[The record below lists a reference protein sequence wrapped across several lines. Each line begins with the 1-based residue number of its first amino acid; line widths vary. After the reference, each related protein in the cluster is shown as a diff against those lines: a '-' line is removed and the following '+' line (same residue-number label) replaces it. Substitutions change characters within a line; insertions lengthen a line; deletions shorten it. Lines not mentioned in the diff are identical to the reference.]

1 MRKILLLGLILQA
14 LFSEEAA
21 QELLQCSAIFESKKA
36 ELKDDLRRLSEKEQS
51 LRILQTENAR
61 LLDEKTD
68 LLNQKEKEVEEK
80 LKNLAAKEEAFKTL
94 QTEEKKRLKNLIE
107 ENEGILREIK
117 QAKDSKIGETYS
129 KMKDSKSALILENL
143 PTQNALEI
151 LMALKPQELG
161 KILAKMDPKKAAALT
176 ELWQKPPKENKEIPK
191 TTAPTPPIAFG
202 TQFALSLI
210 PLGGYV
216 KLKGMDKEENGMNET
231 TDDSYAQKSPFQKLW
246 ILFGGAFFNFLFA
259 ILVYFFLALGGEK
272 VLLPVIGDL
281 DKNAL
286 EAGLLKGDK
295 ILSINHKK
303 IASFREI
310 RSVVARARGE
320 LVLEIERNHQVLE
333 KRLTPKI
340 VAVISD
346 SNDPNEMIRYKA
358 IGIKPDMQK
367 MGVVSYSLFQA
378 FEKALSRFKE
388 GVVLIVDSLRRLI
401 MGSSSVKELSGVVGI
416 VGALS
421 HANSLSMLLLFG
433 AFLSINLGILN
444 LLPIPALDGAQMLGV
459 VFKNIFHITLPTP
472 IQNALWLAGVGFL
485 VFIMFL
491 GLFND
496 LTRLL

>member
-1 MRKILLLGLILQA
+1 MMFIVAVLMLAFLI
-14 LFSEEAA
+14 F
-21 QELLQCSAIFESKKA
+21 
-36 ELKDDLRRLSEKEQS
+36 
-51 LRILQTENAR
+51 
-61 LLDEKTD
+61 
-68 LLNQKEKEVEEK
+68 VH
-80 LKNLAAKEEAFKTL
+80 
-94 QTEEKKRLKNLIE
+94 
-107 ENEGILREIK
+107 
-117 QAKDSKIGETYS
+117 
-129 KMKDSKSALILENL
+129 
-143 PTQNALEI
+143 
-151 LMALKPQELG
+151 ELG
-161 KILAKMDPKKAAALT
+161 HFTIARICGVKVEVFSIGFGKKLCFFK
-176 ELWQKPPKENKEIPK
+176 L
-191 TTAPTPPIAFG
+191 FG

-216 KLKGMDKEENGMNET
+216 KLKGMDKEENGANET
-231 TDDSYAQKSPFQKLW
+231 HQANDSYAQKSPFQKLW

-281 DKNAL
+281 EKNAL

-310 RSVVARARGE
+310 RSVVAHARGE
-320 LVLEIERNHQVLE
+320 LVLEIERNHQILE

-346 SNDPNEMIRYKA
+346 SNDPNEIIKYKV

-367 MGVVSYSLFQA
+367 TGVVSYSLFQA

-388 GVVLIVDSLRRLI
+388 GVVLIADSLRRLI
-401 MGSSSVKELSGVVGI
+401 TGSASVKELSGVVGI

-421 HANSLSMLLLFG
+421 HASSLSMLLLFG

-459 VFKNIFHITLPTP
+459 VFKNIFKITLPAF

-496 LTRLL
+496 ITRLL

>member
-1 MRKILLLGLILQA
+1 MFIVAVLMLAFLI
-14 LFSEEAA
+14 F
-21 QELLQCSAIFESKKA
+21 
-36 ELKDDLRRLSEKEQS
+36 
-51 LRILQTENAR
+51 
-61 LLDEKTD
+61 
-68 LLNQKEKEVEEK
+68 VH
-80 LKNLAAKEEAFKTL
+80 
-94 QTEEKKRLKNLIE
+94 
-107 ENEGILREIK
+107 
-117 QAKDSKIGETYS
+117 
-129 KMKDSKSALILENL
+129 
-143 PTQNALEI
+143 
-151 LMALKPQELG
+151 ELG
-161 KILAKMDPKKAAALT
+161 HFTIARICGVKVEVFSIGFGKKLCFFK
-176 ELWQKPPKENKEIPK
+176 L
-191 TTAPTPPIAFG
+191 FG

-216 KLKGMDKEENGMNET
+216 KLKGMDKEENETNEST
-231 TDDSYAQKSPFQKLW
+231 NDSYAQKSPFQKLW

-295 ILSINHKK
+295 ILSINHEK

-310 RSVVARARGE
+310 RSVVVHARGE
-320 LVLEIERNHQVLE
+320 LVLEIERNHQILE

-346 SNDPNEMIRYKA
+346 SNDPNEMIQYKA

-367 MGVVSYSLFQA
+367 TGVVSYSLFQA

-401 MGSSSVKELSGVVGI
+401 MGSASVKELSGVVGI

-421 HANSLSMLLLFG
+421 HASSLSMLLLFG

-459 VFKNIFHITLPTP
+459 VFKNIFKITLPAFV
-472 IQNALWLAGVGFL
+472 QNALWLAGVGFL

>member
-1 MRKILLLGLILQA
+1 MMFIVAVLMLAFLI
-14 LFSEEAA
+14 F
-21 QELLQCSAIFESKKA
+21 
-36 ELKDDLRRLSEKEQS
+36 
-51 LRILQTENAR
+51 
-61 LLDEKTD
+61 
-68 LLNQKEKEVEEK
+68 VH
-80 LKNLAAKEEAFKTL
+80 
-94 QTEEKKRLKNLIE
+94 
-107 ENEGILREIK
+107 
-117 QAKDSKIGETYS
+117 
-129 KMKDSKSALILENL
+129 
-143 PTQNALEI
+143 
-151 LMALKPQELG
+151 ELG
-161 KILAKMDPKKAAALT
+161 HFTIARICGVKVEVFSIGFGKKLCFFK
-176 ELWQKPPKENKEIPK
+176 L
-191 TTAPTPPIAFG
+191 FG

-216 KLKGMDKEENGMNET
+216 KLKGMDKEENETNEST
-231 TDDSYAQKSPFQKLW
+231 NDSYVQKSPFKKLW

-281 DKNAL
+281 EKNAL

-310 RSVVARARGE
+310 RSVVARSRGE
-320 LVLEIERNHQVLE
+320 LVLEIERNHQILE

-346 SNDPNEMIRYKA
+346 SNDPNKIIKYKV

-367 MGVVSYSLFQA
+367 IGVVSYSLFQA
-378 FEKALSRFKE
+378 FEQALSRFKE

-401 MGSSSVKELSGVVGI
+401 TGSASVKELSGVVGI

-421 HANSLSMLLLFG
+421 HADSLSMLLLFG

-459 VFKNIFHITLPTP
+459 VFKNIFKITLPVFV
-472 IQNALWLAGVGFL
+472 QNALWLAGVGFL

-496 LTRLL
+496 ITRLL

>member
-1 MRKILLLGLILQA
+1 MFIVAVLMLAFLI
-14 LFSEEAA
+14 F
-21 QELLQCSAIFESKKA
+21 
-36 ELKDDLRRLSEKEQS
+36 
-51 LRILQTENAR
+51 
-61 LLDEKTD
+61 
-68 LLNQKEKEVEEK
+68 VH
-80 LKNLAAKEEAFKTL
+80 
-94 QTEEKKRLKNLIE
+94 
-107 ENEGILREIK
+107 
-117 QAKDSKIGETYS
+117 
-129 KMKDSKSALILENL
+129 
-143 PTQNALEI
+143 
-151 LMALKPQELG
+151 ELG
-161 KILAKMDPKKAAALT
+161 HFTIARICGVKVEVFSIGFGKKLCFFK
-176 ELWQKPPKENKEIPK
+176 L
-191 TTAPTPPIAFG
+191 FG

-216 KLKGMDKEENGMNET
+216 KLKGMDKEENGTNET
-231 TDDSYAQKSPFQKLW
+231 ADDSYAQKSPFQKLW

-259 ILVYFFLALGGEK
+259 VLVYFFLALSGEK

-295 ILSINHKK
+295 ILSINHQK

-310 RSVVARARGE
+310 RSVVARVRSE
-320 LVLEIERNHQVLE
+320 LVLEIERNHQILE

-340 VAVISD
+340 VAIISD

-367 MGVVSYSLFQA
+367 TGVVSYSLIQA
-378 FEKALSRFKE
+378 FKQALSRFKE
-388 GVVLIVDSLRRLI
+388 GVVLIGDSLRRLI
-401 MGSSSVKELSGVVGI
+401 MGSASVKELSGVIGI

-421 HANSLSMLLLFG
+421 HANSVSMLLLFG

-459 VFKNIFHITLPTP
+459 VFKNIFHIALPTP
-472 IQNALWLAGVGFL
+472 IQNALWLAGVWFL

>member
-1 MRKILLLGLILQA
+1 MFIVAVLMLAFLI
-14 LFSEEAA
+14 F
-21 QELLQCSAIFESKKA
+21 
-36 ELKDDLRRLSEKEQS
+36 
-51 LRILQTENAR
+51 
-61 LLDEKTD
+61 
-68 LLNQKEKEVEEK
+68 VH
-80 LKNLAAKEEAFKTL
+80 
-94 QTEEKKRLKNLIE
+94 
-107 ENEGILREIK
+107 
-117 QAKDSKIGETYS
+117 
-129 KMKDSKSALILENL
+129 
-143 PTQNALEI
+143 
-151 LMALKPQELG
+151 ELG
-161 KILAKMDPKKAAALT
+161 HFTIARICGVKVEVFSIGFGKKLCFFK
-176 ELWQKPPKENKEIPK
+176 L
-191 TTAPTPPIAFG
+191 FG

-216 KLKGMDKEENGMNET
+216 KLKGMDKEENETNEST
-231 TDDSYAQKSPFQKLW
+231 NDSYAQKSPFQKLW

-259 ILVYFFLALGGEK
+259 ILVYFFLALSGEK

-281 DKNAL
+281 EKNAL

-310 RSVVARARGE
+310 RSVVAHARGE
-320 LVLEIERNHQVLE
+320 LVLEIERNHQILE

-346 SNDPNEMIRYKA
+346 SNDPNEIIKYKV

-367 MGVVSYSLFQA
+367 TGVISYSLFQA

-388 GVVLIVDSLRRLI
+388 GVVLIADSLRRLI
-401 MGSSSVKELSGVVGI
+401 MGSASVKELSGVVGI

-421 HANSLSMLLLFG
+421 HASSLSMLLLFG

-459 VFKNIFHITLPTP
+459 VFKNIFKITLPAFM
-472 IQNALWLAGVGFL
+472 QNALWLAGVGFL

-496 LTRLL
+496 ITRLL

>member
-1 MRKILLLGLILQA
+1 MFIVAVLMLAFLI
-14 LFSEEAA
+14 F
-21 QELLQCSAIFESKKA
+21 
-36 ELKDDLRRLSEKEQS
+36 
-51 LRILQTENAR
+51 
-61 LLDEKTD
+61 
-68 LLNQKEKEVEEK
+68 VH
-80 LKNLAAKEEAFKTL
+80 
-94 QTEEKKRLKNLIE
+94 
-107 ENEGILREIK
+107 
-117 QAKDSKIGETYS
+117 
-129 KMKDSKSALILENL
+129 
-143 PTQNALEI
+143 
-151 LMALKPQELG
+151 ELG
-161 KILAKMDPKKAAALT
+161 HFTIARICGVKVEVFSIGFGKKLCFFK
-176 ELWQKPPKENKEIPK
+176 L
-191 TTAPTPPIAFG
+191 FG

-216 KLKGMDKEENGMNET
+216 KLKGMDKEENGTNET
-231 TDDSYAQKSPFQKLW
+231 ANDSYAQKSPFQKLW

-259 ILVYFFLALGGEK
+259 ILVYFFLALSGEK

-281 DKNAL
+281 EKNAL

-310 RSVVARARGE
+310 RSIVARARGE

-340 VAVISD
+340 VAVISE

-367 MGVVSYSLFQA
+367 TGIVSYSLIQA
-378 FEKALSRFKE
+378 FKQALSRFKE
-388 GVVLIVDSLRRLI
+388 GVVLIVDSLRCLI
-401 MGSSSVKELSGVVGI
+401 MGSASVKELSGVVGI

-421 HANSLSMLLLFG
+421 HASSFSMLLLFG
-433 AFLSINLGILN
+433 AFLSINLGVLN

-485 VFIMFL
+485 VFIMLL

>member
-1 MRKILLLGLILQA
+1 MFIVAVLMLAFLI
-14 LFSEEAA
+14 F
-21 QELLQCSAIFESKKA
+21 
-36 ELKDDLRRLSEKEQS
+36 
-51 LRILQTENAR
+51 
-61 LLDEKTD
+61 
-68 LLNQKEKEVEEK
+68 VH
-80 LKNLAAKEEAFKTL
+80 
-94 QTEEKKRLKNLIE
+94 
-107 ENEGILREIK
+107 
-117 QAKDSKIGETYS
+117 
-129 KMKDSKSALILENL
+129 
-143 PTQNALEI
+143 
-151 LMALKPQELG
+151 ELG
-161 KILAKMDPKKAAALT
+161 HFVIARICGVKVEVFSIGFGKKLCFFK
-176 ELWQKPPKENKEIPK
+176 L
-191 TTAPTPPIAFG
+191 FG

-216 KLKGMDKEENGMNET
+216 KLKGMDKEENKTNET
-231 TDDSYAQKSPFQKLW
+231 ADDSYAQKSPFQKLW

-259 ILVYFFLALGGEK
+259 ILVYFFLALSGEK

-295 ILSINHKK
+295 ILSINHEK

-320 LVLEIERNHQVLE
+320 LVLEIERNNQILE

-367 MGVVSYSLFQA
+367 MGVVSYSVFQA

-421 HANSLSMLLLFG
+421 HASSVSMLLLFG

-459 VFKNIFHITLPTP
+459 VFKNIFKITLPAFM
-472 IQNALWLAGVGFL
+472 QNALWLAGVGFL
-485 VFIMFL
+485 VFVMFL

-496 LTRLL
+496 ITRLL

>member
-1 MRKILLLGLILQA
+1 MFIVAVLMLAFLI
-14 LFSEEAA
+14 F
-21 QELLQCSAIFESKKA
+21 
-36 ELKDDLRRLSEKEQS
+36 
-51 LRILQTENAR
+51 
-61 LLDEKTD
+61 
-68 LLNQKEKEVEEK
+68 VH
-80 LKNLAAKEEAFKTL
+80 
-94 QTEEKKRLKNLIE
+94 
-107 ENEGILREIK
+107 
-117 QAKDSKIGETYS
+117 
-129 KMKDSKSALILENL
+129 
-143 PTQNALEI
+143 
-151 LMALKPQELG
+151 ELG
-161 KILAKMDPKKAAALT
+161 HFTIARICGVKVEVFSIGFGKKLCFFK
-176 ELWQKPPKENKEIPK
+176 L
-191 TTAPTPPIAFG
+191 FG

-216 KLKGMDKEENGMNET
+216 KLKGMDKEEDGTNET
-231 TDDSYAQKSPFQKLW
+231 ANDSYTQKSPFQKLW

-259 ILVYFFLALGGEK
+259 ILVYFFLALSGEK
-272 VLLPVIGDL
+272 VLLPVIGGL
-281 DKNAL
+281 EKNAL

-295 ILSINHKK
+295 ILSINHEK
-303 IASFREI
+303 ITSFREI

-320 LVLEIERNHQVLE
+320 LVLEIERNHQILE

-346 SNDPNEMIRYKA
+346 SNDPNEIIQYKI

-367 MGVVSYSLFQA
+367 TGVISYSLFQA

-401 MGSSSVKELSGVVGI
+401 MGSASVKELSGVVGI

-421 HANSLSMLLLFG
+421 HASSLSMLLLFG

-459 VFKNIFHITLPTP
+459 VFKNIFKITLPAFM
-472 IQNALWLAGVGFL
+472 QNALWLAGVGFL

-496 LTRLL
+496 ITRLL

>member
-1 MRKILLLGLILQA
+1 MMFIVAVLMLAFLI
-14 LFSEEAA
+14 F
-21 QELLQCSAIFESKKA
+21 
-36 ELKDDLRRLSEKEQS
+36 
-51 LRILQTENAR
+51 
-61 LLDEKTD
+61 
-68 LLNQKEKEVEEK
+68 VH
-80 LKNLAAKEEAFKTL
+80 
-94 QTEEKKRLKNLIE
+94 
-107 ENEGILREIK
+107 
-117 QAKDSKIGETYS
+117 
-129 KMKDSKSALILENL
+129 
-143 PTQNALEI
+143 
-151 LMALKPQELG
+151 ELG
-161 KILAKMDPKKAAALT
+161 HFIIARICGVKVEVFSIGFGKK
-176 ELWQKPPKENKEIPK
+176 LWFFKL
-191 TTAPTPPIAFG
+191 FG

-216 KLKGMDKEENGMNET
+216 KLKGMDKEDGTNET
-231 TDDSYAQKSPFQKLW
+231 ANDSYVQKSPFQKLW

-259 ILVYFFLALGGEK
+259 ILVYFFLALSGEK
-272 VLLPVIGDL
+272 VLLPIIGDL
-281 DKNAL
+281 ESNAL

-295 ILSINHKK
+295 ILSINHQK
-303 IASFREI
+303 IASFGEI
-310 RSVVARARGE
+310 RSVVAHARGE
-320 LVLEIERNHQVLE
+320 LILEIERNNRILE

-340 VAVISD
+340 VAVISE
-346 SNDPNEMIRYKA
+346 SNDPNEIIKYKI

-367 MGVVSYSLFQA
+367 MGVVSYSVFQA

-401 MGSSSVKELSGVVGI
+401 MGSASVKELSGVVGI

-459 VFKNIFHITLPTP
+459 VFKNIFHIALPTP

-496 LTRLL
+496 ITRLL

>member
-1 MRKILLLGLILQA
+1 MFIVA
-14 LFSEEAA
+14 
-21 QELLQCSAIFESKKA
+21 
-36 ELKDDLRRLSEKEQS
+36 
-51 LRILQTENAR
+51 
-61 LLDEKTD
+61 
-68 LLNQKEKEVEEK
+68 
-80 LKNLAAKEEAFKTL
+80 
-94 QTEEKKRLKNLIE
+94 
-107 ENEGILREIK
+107 
-117 QAKDSKIGETYS
+117 
-129 KMKDSKSALILENL
+129 
-143 PTQNALEI
+143 I
-151 LMALKPQELG
+151 LMLAFLIFVHELG
-161 KILAKMDPKKAAALT
+161 HFTIARICGVKVEVFSIGFGKKLCFFK
-176 ELWQKPPKENKEIPK
+176 L
-191 TTAPTPPIAFG
+191 FG

-216 KLKGMDKEENGMNET
+216 KLKGMDKEENEENET
-231 TDDSYAQKSPFQKLW
+231 HQANDSYAQKSPFQKLW

-259 ILVYFFLALGGEK
+259 ILVYFFLALSGEK
-272 VLLPVIGDL
+272 VLLPIIGGL
-281 DKNAL
+281 ENNAL

-295 ILSINHKK
+295 ILSINHQK

-320 LVLEIERNHQVLE
+320 LVLEIERNNQILE

-340 VAVISD
+340 VAMISD

-367 MGVVSYSLFQA
+367 MGVVSYSVFQA
-378 FEKALSRFKE
+378 FEKALSRFEE

-401 MGSSSVKELSGVVGI
+401 MGSASVKELSGVIGI

-421 HANSLSMLLLFG
+421 HANSVSMLLLFG

-459 VFKNIFHITLPTP
+459 VFKNIFKITLPAFM
-472 IQNALWLAGVGFL
+472 QNALWLAGMGFL

>member
-1 MRKILLLGLILQA
+1 MFIVAVLMLAFLI
-14 LFSEEAA
+14 F
-21 QELLQCSAIFESKKA
+21 
-36 ELKDDLRRLSEKEQS
+36 
-51 LRILQTENAR
+51 
-61 LLDEKTD
+61 
-68 LLNQKEKEVEEK
+68 VH
-80 LKNLAAKEEAFKTL
+80 
-94 QTEEKKRLKNLIE
+94 
-107 ENEGILREIK
+107 
-117 QAKDSKIGETYS
+117 
-129 KMKDSKSALILENL
+129 
-143 PTQNALEI
+143 
-151 LMALKPQELG
+151 ELG
-161 KILAKMDPKKAAALT
+161 HFTIARICGVKVEVFSIGFGKKLCFFK
-176 ELWQKPPKENKEIPK
+176 L
-191 TTAPTPPIAFG
+191 FG

-216 KLKGMDKEENGMNET
+216 KLKGMDKEEDGTNET
-231 TDDSYAQKSPFQKLW
+231 ADDSYAQKSPFQKLW

-259 ILVYFFLALGGEK
+259 ILVYFFLALSGEK

-295 ILSINHKK
+295 ILSINHQK

-310 RSVVARARGE
+310 RSVVAHARGE

-346 SNDPNEMIRYKA
+346 SNDPNEMIRYKV

-367 MGVVSYSLFQA
+367 TGVISYSLFQA
-378 FEKALSRFKE
+378 FEQALSRFKE
-388 GVVLIVDSLRRLI
+388 GAVLIVDSLRRLI
-401 MGSSSVKELSGVVGI
+401 MGSASVKELSGVVGI

-459 VFKNIFHITLPTP
+459 VFKNIFKITLPAFV
-472 IQNALWLAGVGFL
+472 QNTLWLAGVGFL

-496 LTRLL
+496 ITRLL

>member
-1 MRKILLLGLILQA
+1 MFIVAVLMLAFLI
-14 LFSEEAA
+14 F
-21 QELLQCSAIFESKKA
+21 
-36 ELKDDLRRLSEKEQS
+36 
-51 LRILQTENAR
+51 
-61 LLDEKTD
+61 
-68 LLNQKEKEVEEK
+68 VH
-80 LKNLAAKEEAFKTL
+80 
-94 QTEEKKRLKNLIE
+94 
-107 ENEGILREIK
+107 
-117 QAKDSKIGETYS
+117 
-129 KMKDSKSALILENL
+129 
-143 PTQNALEI
+143 
-151 LMALKPQELG
+151 ELG
-161 KILAKMDPKKAAALT
+161 HFTIARICGVKVEVFSIGFGKKLCFFK
-176 ELWQKPPKENKEIPK
+176 L
-191 TTAPTPPIAFG
+191 FG

-216 KLKGMDKEENGMNET
+216 KLKGMDKEENGTNET
-231 TDDSYAQKSPFQKLW
+231 ADDSYAQKSPFQKLW

-259 ILVYFFLALGGEK
+259 ILVYFFLALSGEK

-295 ILSINHKK
+295 ILSINHEK

-310 RSVVARARGE
+310 RSVVARSQGE
-320 LVLEIERNHQVLE
+320 LVLEIERNHQILE

-401 MGSSSVKELSGVVGI
+401 IGSASVKELSGVVGI

-459 VFKNIFHITLPTP
+459 VFKNIFKITLPAFV
-472 IQNALWLAGVGFL
+472 QNALWLAGVGFL

>member
-1 MRKILLLGLILQA
+1 MFIAAVLMLAFLI
-14 LFSEEAA
+14 F
-21 QELLQCSAIFESKKA
+21 
-36 ELKDDLRRLSEKEQS
+36 
-51 LRILQTENAR
+51 
-61 LLDEKTD
+61 
-68 LLNQKEKEVEEK
+68 VH
-80 LKNLAAKEEAFKTL
+80 
-94 QTEEKKRLKNLIE
+94 
-107 ENEGILREIK
+107 
-117 QAKDSKIGETYS
+117 
-129 KMKDSKSALILENL
+129 
-143 PTQNALEI
+143 
-151 LMALKPQELG
+151 ELG
-161 KILAKMDPKKAAALT
+161 HFIIARICGVKVEVFSIGFGKKLCFFK
-176 ELWQKPPKENKEIPK
+176 L
-191 TTAPTPPIAFG
+191 FG

-216 KLKGMDKEENGMNET
+216 KLKGMDKEENEENET
-231 TDDSYAQKSPFQKLW
+231 HQANDSYAQKSPFQKLW

-281 DKNAL
+281 EKNAL

-310 RSVVARARGE
+310 RSVVAHARGE
-320 LVLEIERNHQVLE
+320 LVVEIERNHQILE

-340 VAVISD
+340 VAIISD
-346 SNDPNEMIRYKA
+346 SNDPNEIIKYKV

-367 MGVVSYSLFQA
+367 TGVISYSLFQA

-401 MGSSSVKELSGVVGI
+401 TGSASVKELSGVVGI

-421 HANSLSMLLLFG
+421 HASSVSMLLLFG

-459 VFKNIFHITLPTP
+459 VFKNIFHIALPTP

>member
-1 MRKILLLGLILQA
+1 MFIVAVLMLAFLI
-14 LFSEEAA
+14 F
-21 QELLQCSAIFESKKA
+21 
-36 ELKDDLRRLSEKEQS
+36 
-51 LRILQTENAR
+51 
-61 LLDEKTD
+61 
-68 LLNQKEKEVEEK
+68 VH
-80 LKNLAAKEEAFKTL
+80 
-94 QTEEKKRLKNLIE
+94 
-107 ENEGILREIK
+107 
-117 QAKDSKIGETYS
+117 
-129 KMKDSKSALILENL
+129 
-143 PTQNALEI
+143 
-151 LMALKPQELG
+151 ELG
-161 KILAKMDPKKAAALT
+161 HFTIARICGVKVEVFSIGFGKKLCFFK
-176 ELWQKPPKENKEIPK
+176 L
-191 TTAPTPPIAFG
+191 FG

-216 KLKGMDKEENGMNET
+216 KLKGMDKEENGTNET
-231 TDDSYAQKSPFQKLW
+231 ADDSYTQKSPFQKLW

-259 ILVYFFLALGGEK
+259 ILVYFFLALSGEK

-281 DKNAL
+281 EKNAL

-310 RSVVARARGE
+310 RSVVAHARGE
-320 LVLEIERNHQVLE
+320 LVLEIERNNQILE

-367 MGVVSYSLFQA
+367 TGVVSYSLFQA
-378 FEKALSRFKE
+378 FEQALSRFKE
-388 GVVLIVDSLRRLI
+388 GVILIVDSLRRLI

-421 HANSLSMLLLFG
+421 HANSVSMLLLFG

-459 VFKNIFHITLPTP
+459 VFKNIFKITLPVI

>member
-1 MRKILLLGLILQA
+1 MMFVVAVLMLAFLI
-14 LFSEEAA
+14 F
-21 QELLQCSAIFESKKA
+21 
-36 ELKDDLRRLSEKEQS
+36 
-51 LRILQTENAR
+51 
-61 LLDEKTD
+61 
-68 LLNQKEKEVEEK
+68 VH
-80 LKNLAAKEEAFKTL
+80 
-94 QTEEKKRLKNLIE
+94 
-107 ENEGILREIK
+107 
-117 QAKDSKIGETYS
+117 
-129 KMKDSKSALILENL
+129 
-143 PTQNALEI
+143 
-151 LMALKPQELG
+151 ELG
-161 KILAKMDPKKAAALT
+161 HFTIARICGVKVEVFSIGFGKKLCFFK
-176 ELWQKPPKENKEIPK
+176 L
-191 TTAPTPPIAFG
+191 FG

-216 KLKGMDKEENGMNET
+216 KLKGMDKEENETNESAN
-231 TDDSYAQKSPFQKLW
+231 DSYTQKSPFQKLW

-259 ILVYFFLALGGEK
+259 ILVYFFLALSGEK

-281 DKNAL
+281 EKNVL

-295 ILSINHKK
+295 ILSINHEK
-303 IASFREI
+303 IASFGEI

-320 LVLEIERNHQVLE
+320 LVLEIERNHQILE

-346 SNDPNEMIRYKA
+346 SNDPNEIIKYKV

-367 MGVVSYSLFQA
+367 TGVVSYSLFQA

-401 MGSSSVKELSGVVGI
+401 MGSASVKELSGVVGI

-421 HANSLSMLLLFG
+421 HASSLSMLLLFG

-459 VFKNIFHITLPTP
+459 VFKNIFKITLPAFM
-472 IQNALWLAGVGFL
+472 QNALWLAGVGFL

-496 LTRLL
+496 ITRLL

>member
-1 MRKILLLGLILQA
+1 MMFIVAVLMLAFLI
-14 LFSEEAA
+14 F
-21 QELLQCSAIFESKKA
+21 
-36 ELKDDLRRLSEKEQS
+36 
-51 LRILQTENAR
+51 
-61 LLDEKTD
+61 
-68 LLNQKEKEVEEK
+68 VH
-80 LKNLAAKEEAFKTL
+80 
-94 QTEEKKRLKNLIE
+94 
-107 ENEGILREIK
+107 
-117 QAKDSKIGETYS
+117 
-129 KMKDSKSALILENL
+129 
-143 PTQNALEI
+143 
-151 LMALKPQELG
+151 ELG
-161 KILAKMDPKKAAALT
+161 HFTIARICGVKVEVFSIGFGKKLCFFK
-176 ELWQKPPKENKEIPK
+176 L
-191 TTAPTPPIAFG
+191 FG

-216 KLKGMDKEENGMNET
+216 KLKGMDKEENGVNET
-231 TDDSYAQKSPFQKLW
+231 NQANDSYAQKSPFQKLW

-259 ILVYFFLALGGEK
+259 ILVYFFLALSGEK

-281 DKNAL
+281 ESNAL

-320 LVLEIERNHQVLE
+320 LVLEIERNHQILE

-340 VAVISD
+340 VAIISD
-346 SNDPNEMIRYKA
+346 SNDPNEIIKYKI

-367 MGVVSYSLFQA
+367 TGVVSYSLFQA
-378 FEKALSRFKE
+378 FEQALNRFKE

-401 MGSSSVKELSGVVGI
+401 MGSASVKELSGVVGI

-421 HANSLSMLLLFG
+421 HASSLSMLLLFG

-459 VFKNIFHITLPTP
+459 VFKNIFKITLPAFM
-472 IQNALWLAGVGFL
+472 QNALWLAGVGFL
-485 VFIMFL
+485 VFVMFL

-496 LTRLL
+496 ITRLL

>member
-1 MRKILLLGLILQA
+1 MFIVAVLMLAFLI
-14 LFSEEAA
+14 F
-21 QELLQCSAIFESKKA
+21 
-36 ELKDDLRRLSEKEQS
+36 
-51 LRILQTENAR
+51 
-61 LLDEKTD
+61 
-68 LLNQKEKEVEEK
+68 VH
-80 LKNLAAKEEAFKTL
+80 
-94 QTEEKKRLKNLIE
+94 
-107 ENEGILREIK
+107 
-117 QAKDSKIGETYS
+117 
-129 KMKDSKSALILENL
+129 
-143 PTQNALEI
+143 
-151 LMALKPQELG
+151 ELG
-161 KILAKMDPKKAAALT
+161 HFTIARICGVKVEVFSIGFGKKLCFFK
-176 ELWQKPPKENKEIPK
+176 L
-191 TTAPTPPIAFG
+191 FG

-216 KLKGMDKEENGMNET
+216 KLKGMDKEEKGANET
-231 TDDSYAQKSPFQKLW
+231 QADDSYVQKSPFQKLW

-259 ILVYFFLALGGEK
+259 VLVYFFLALSGEK
-272 VLLPVIGDL
+272 VLLPIIGGL
-281 DKNAL
+281 EKNVL

-310 RSVVARARGE
+310 RSVVAHARGE
-320 LVLEIERNHQVLE
+320 LVLEIERNHQILE

-346 SNDPNEMIRYKA
+346 SNDPNEMIQYKA
-358 IGIKPDMQK
+358 IGIKPDMQRT
-367 MGVVSYSLFQA
+367 GVVSYSLFQA

-401 MGSSSVKELSGVVGI
+401 TGSASVKELSGVVGI

-459 VFKNIFHITLPTP
+459 VFKNIFKITLPAFV
-472 IQNALWLAGVGFL
+472 QNALWLAGVGLL
-485 VFIMFL
+485 VFLMFL

>member
-1 MRKILLLGLILQA
+1 MMFIVAVLMLAFLI
-14 LFSEEAA
+14 F
-21 QELLQCSAIFESKKA
+21 
-36 ELKDDLRRLSEKEQS
+36 
-51 LRILQTENAR
+51 
-61 LLDEKTD
+61 
-68 LLNQKEKEVEEK
+68 VH
-80 LKNLAAKEEAFKTL
+80 
-94 QTEEKKRLKNLIE
+94 
-107 ENEGILREIK
+107 
-117 QAKDSKIGETYS
+117 
-129 KMKDSKSALILENL
+129 
-143 PTQNALEI
+143 
-151 LMALKPQELG
+151 ELG
-161 KILAKMDPKKAAALT
+161 HFTIARICGVKVEVFSIGFGKKLCFFK
-176 ELWQKPPKENKEIPK
+176 L
-191 TTAPTPPIAFG
+191 FG

-216 KLKGMDKEENGMNET
+216 KLKGMDKEENETNESNQVH
-231 TDDSYAQKSPFQKLW
+231 DSYAQKSPFQKLW

-281 DKNAL
+281 ESNAL

-310 RSVVARARGE
+310 RGVVAHARGE

-333 KRLTPKI
+333 KRLAPKI

-346 SNDPNEMIRYKA
+346 SNDPNEIIKYRV

-367 MGVVSYSLFQA
+367 TGVISYSLFQA

-401 MGSSSVKELSGVVGI
+401 TGSASVKELSGVVGI

-421 HANSLSMLLLFG
+421 HASSVSMLLLFG

-459 VFKNIFHITLPTP
+459 VFKNIFHIALPTP

-496 LTRLL
+496 ITRLL

>member
-1 MRKILLLGLILQA
+1 MMFIVAVLMLAFLI
-14 LFSEEAA
+14 F
-21 QELLQCSAIFESKKA
+21 
-36 ELKDDLRRLSEKEQS
+36 
-51 LRILQTENAR
+51 
-61 LLDEKTD
+61 
-68 LLNQKEKEVEEK
+68 VH
-80 LKNLAAKEEAFKTL
+80 
-94 QTEEKKRLKNLIE
+94 
-107 ENEGILREIK
+107 
-117 QAKDSKIGETYS
+117 
-129 KMKDSKSALILENL
+129 
-143 PTQNALEI
+143 
-151 LMALKPQELG
+151 ELG
-161 KILAKMDPKKAAALT
+161 HFTIARICGVKVEVFSIGFGKKLCFFK
-176 ELWQKPPKENKEIPK
+176 L
-191 TTAPTPPIAFG
+191 FG

-216 KLKGMDKEENGMNET
+216 KLKGMDKEEDGTNESAN
-231 TDDSYAQKSPFQKLW
+231 DSYVQKSPFQKLW

-259 ILVYFFLALGGEK
+259 ILVYFFLALSGEK
-272 VLLPVIGDL
+272 VLLPVIGNL
-281 DKNAL
+281 EKNAL

-295 ILSINHKK
+295 ILSINHEK

-310 RSVVARARGE
+310 RSVVARSQGE
-320 LVLEIERNHQVLE
+320 LVLEIERNHQILE

-340 VAVISD
+340 VAMISD

-367 MGVVSYSLFQA
+367 IGVVSYSLFQA
-378 FEKALSRFKE
+378 FEQALSRFKE

-433 AFLSINLGILN
+433 AFLSINLGVLN

-459 VFKNIFHITLPTP
+459 VFKNIFKITLPAFM
-472 IQNALWLAGVGFL
+472 QNALWLAGVGFL

-496 LTRLL
+496 ITRLL

>member
-1 MRKILLLGLILQA
+1 MMFIVAVLMLAFLI
-14 LFSEEAA
+14 F
-21 QELLQCSAIFESKKA
+21 
-36 ELKDDLRRLSEKEQS
+36 
-51 LRILQTENAR
+51 
-61 LLDEKTD
+61 
-68 LLNQKEKEVEEK
+68 VH
-80 LKNLAAKEEAFKTL
+80 
-94 QTEEKKRLKNLIE
+94 
-107 ENEGILREIK
+107 
-117 QAKDSKIGETYS
+117 
-129 KMKDSKSALILENL
+129 
-143 PTQNALEI
+143 
-151 LMALKPQELG
+151 ELG
-161 KILAKMDPKKAAALT
+161 HFTIARICGVKVEVFSIGFGKKLCFFK
-176 ELWQKPPKENKEIPK
+176 L
-191 TTAPTPPIAFG
+191 FG

-216 KLKGMDKEENGMNET
+216 KLKGMDKEEKGANET
-231 TDDSYAQKSPFQKLW
+231 QADDSYAQKSPFQKLW

-259 ILVYFFLALGGEK
+259 ILVYFFLALSGEK
-272 VLLPVIGDL
+272 VLLPVIGGL
-281 DKNAL
+281 EKNAL

-310 RSVVARARGE
+310 RSLVAHSRGE
-320 LVLEIERNHQVLE
+320 LVLEIERNHQILE

-340 VAVISD
+340 VAVISE
-346 SNDPNEMIRYKA
+346 SNDPNEMIRYKI

-367 MGVVSYSLFQA
+367 TGVISYSLFQA
-378 FEKALSRFKE
+378 FEQTLSRFKE

-401 MGSSSVKELSGVVGI
+401 TGSASVKELSGVVGI

-459 VFKNIFHITLPTP
+459 VFKNIFKITLPAFM
-472 IQNALWLAGVGFL
+472 QNALWLAGVGFL
-485 VFIMFL
+485 VFVMFL

>member
-1 MRKILLLGLILQA
+1 MLIIAVLMLA
-14 LFSEEAA
+14 FL
-21 QELLQCSAIFESKKA
+21 IF
-36 ELKDDLRRLSEKEQS
+36 
-51 LRILQTENAR
+51 
-61 LLDEKTD
+61 
-68 LLNQKEKEVEEK
+68 VH
-80 LKNLAAKEEAFKTL
+80 
-94 QTEEKKRLKNLIE
+94 
-107 ENEGILREIK
+107 
-117 QAKDSKIGETYS
+117 
-129 KMKDSKSALILENL
+129 
-143 PTQNALEI
+143 
-151 LMALKPQELG
+151 ELG
-161 KILAKMDPKKAAALT
+161 HFTIARICGVKVEVFSIGFGKKLCFFK
-176 ELWQKPPKENKEIPK
+176 L
-191 TTAPTPPIAFG
+191 FG

-216 KLKGMDKEENGMNET
+216 KLKGMDKEEDGTNESAN
-231 TDDSYAQKSPFQKLW
+231 DSYAQKSPFQKLW

-259 ILVYFFLALGGEK
+259 ILVYFFLALSGEK

-295 ILSINHKK
+295 ILSINHQK

-320 LVLEIERNHQVLE
+320 LVLEIERNNRILE

-340 VAVISD
+340 VAMISD

-367 MGVVSYSLFQA
+367 MGVVSYSLLQA
-378 FEKALSRFKE
+378 FEQALSRFKE

-401 MGSSSVKELSGVVGI
+401 MGSASVKELSGVVGI

-421 HANSLSMLLLFG
+421 HASSLSMLLLFG
-433 AFLSINLGILN
+433 AFLSINLGVLN

-459 VFKNIFHITLPTP
+459 VFKNIFKITLPAFM
-472 IQNALWLAGVGFL
+472 QNALWLAGVGFL

>member
-1 MRKILLLGLILQA
+1 MFVVAVLMLAFLI
-14 LFSEEAA
+14 F
-21 QELLQCSAIFESKKA
+21 
-36 ELKDDLRRLSEKEQS
+36 
-51 LRILQTENAR
+51 
-61 LLDEKTD
+61 
-68 LLNQKEKEVEEK
+68 VH
-80 LKNLAAKEEAFKTL
+80 
-94 QTEEKKRLKNLIE
+94 
-107 ENEGILREIK
+107 
-117 QAKDSKIGETYS
+117 
-129 KMKDSKSALILENL
+129 
-143 PTQNALEI
+143 
-151 LMALKPQELG
+151 ELG
-161 KILAKMDPKKAAALT
+161 HFTIARICGVKVEVFSIGFGKKLCFFK
-176 ELWQKPPKENKEIPK
+176 L
-191 TTAPTPPIAFG
+191 FG

-216 KLKGMDKEENGMNET
+216 KLKGMDKEGNET
-231 TDDSYAQKSPFQKLW
+231 NESANDSYAQKSPFKKLW

-281 DKNAL
+281 EKNAL

-310 RSVVARARGE
+310 RSVVARSRGE
-320 LVLEIERNHQVLE
+320 LVLEIERNHQILE

-340 VAVISD
+340 VAMISD

-367 MGVVSYSLFQA
+367 TGVVSYSLFQA
-378 FEKALSRFKE
+378 FEQALSRFKE

-401 MGSSSVKELSGVVGI
+401 MGSASVKELSGVVGI

-421 HANSLSMLLLFG
+421 HADSLSMLLLFG

-459 VFKNIFHITLPTP
+459 VFKNIFKITLPAFM
-472 IQNALWLAGVGFL
+472 QNALWLAGVGFL

-496 LTRLL
+496 ITRLL

>member
-1 MRKILLLGLILQA
+1 MMFIVAVLMLAFLI
-14 LFSEEAA
+14 F
-21 QELLQCSAIFESKKA
+21 
-36 ELKDDLRRLSEKEQS
+36 
-51 LRILQTENAR
+51 
-61 LLDEKTD
+61 
-68 LLNQKEKEVEEK
+68 VH
-80 LKNLAAKEEAFKTL
+80 
-94 QTEEKKRLKNLIE
+94 
-107 ENEGILREIK
+107 
-117 QAKDSKIGETYS
+117 
-129 KMKDSKSALILENL
+129 
-143 PTQNALEI
+143 
-151 LMALKPQELG
+151 ELG
-161 KILAKMDPKKAAALT
+161 HFTIARICGVKVEVFSIGFGKKLCFFK
-176 ELWQKPPKENKEIPK
+176 L
-191 TTAPTPPIAFG
+191 FG

-216 KLKGMDKEENGMNET
+216 KLKGMDEEENETNESAN
-231 TDDSYAQKSPFQKLW
+231 DSYAQKSPFQKLW

-281 DKNAL
+281 EKNAL

-295 ILSINHKK
+295 ILSINHEK

-310 RSVVARARGE
+310 RSVVVHARGE
-320 LVLEIERNHQVLE
+320 LVLEIERNHQILE

-346 SNDPNEMIRYKA
+346 SNDPNEIIKYKV

-367 MGVVSYSLFQA
+367 TGVVSYSLFQA

-401 MGSSSVKELSGVVGI
+401 MGSASVKELSGVVGI

-421 HANSLSMLLLFG
+421 HASSLSMLLLFG

-459 VFKNIFHITLPTP
+459 VFKNIFKITLPAFM
-472 IQNALWLAGVGFL
+472 QNALWLAGVGFL

-491 GLFND
+491 GFFND

>member
-1 MRKILLLGLILQA
+1 MMFIVAVLMLAFLI
-14 LFSEEAA
+14 F
-21 QELLQCSAIFESKKA
+21 
-36 ELKDDLRRLSEKEQS
+36 
-51 LRILQTENAR
+51 
-61 LLDEKTD
+61 
-68 LLNQKEKEVEEK
+68 VH
-80 LKNLAAKEEAFKTL
+80 
-94 QTEEKKRLKNLIE
+94 
-107 ENEGILREIK
+107 
-117 QAKDSKIGETYS
+117 
-129 KMKDSKSALILENL
+129 
-143 PTQNALEI
+143 
-151 LMALKPQELG
+151 ELG
-161 KILAKMDPKKAAALT
+161 HFTIARICGVKVEVFSIGFGKKLCFFK
-176 ELWQKPPKENKEIPK
+176 L
-191 TTAPTPPIAFG
+191 FG

-216 KLKGMDKEENGMNET
+216 KLKGMDKEENETNEST
-231 TDDSYAQKSPFQKLW
+231 NDSYAQKSPFQKLW

-281 DKNAL
+281 EKNAL

-295 ILSINHKK
+295 ILSINHEK

-310 RSVVARARGE
+310 RSVVTHARGE
-320 LVLEIERNHQVLE
+320 LVLEIERNHQILE

-346 SNDPNEMIRYKA
+346 SNDPNEIIKYKV

-367 MGVVSYSLFQA
+367 TGVISYSLFQA
-378 FEKALSRFKE
+378 FEQALSRFKE
-388 GVVLIVDSLRRLI
+388 GVVLIADSLRRLI
-401 MGSSSVKELSGVVGI
+401 MGSASVKELSGVVGI

-421 HANSLSMLLLFG
+421 HASSLSMLLLFG

-459 VFKNIFHITLPTP
+459 VFKNIFKITLPAFM
-472 IQNALWLAGVGFL
+472 QNALWLAGVGFL

-496 LTRLL
+496 ITRLL

>member
-1 MRKILLLGLILQA
+1 MFIVAVLMLAFLI
-14 LFSEEAA
+14 F
-21 QELLQCSAIFESKKA
+21 
-36 ELKDDLRRLSEKEQS
+36 
-51 LRILQTENAR
+51 
-61 LLDEKTD
+61 
-68 LLNQKEKEVEEK
+68 VH
-80 LKNLAAKEEAFKTL
+80 
-94 QTEEKKRLKNLIE
+94 
-107 ENEGILREIK
+107 
-117 QAKDSKIGETYS
+117 
-129 KMKDSKSALILENL
+129 
-143 PTQNALEI
+143 
-151 LMALKPQELG
+151 ELG
-161 KILAKMDPKKAAALT
+161 HFVIARICGVKVEVFSIGFGKKLCFFK
-176 ELWQKPPKENKEIPK
+176 L
-191 TTAPTPPIAFG
+191 FG

-216 KLKGMDKEENGMNET
+216 KLKGMDKEENGTNET
-231 TDDSYAQKSPFQKLW
+231 ADDSYAQKSPFQKLW

-281 DKNAL
+281 ESNAL

-320 LVLEIERNHQVLE
+320 LVLEIERNHQILE

-340 VAVISD
+340 VAIISD

-367 MGVVSYSLFQA
+367 TGVVSYSVFQA
-378 FEKALSRFKE
+378 FEQALSRFEE
-388 GVVLIVDSLRRLI
+388 GVVLIGDSLRRLI
-401 MGSSSVKELSGVVGI
+401 MGSASVKELSGVIGI

-421 HANSLSMLLLFG
+421 HANSVSMLLLFG

-459 VFKNIFHITLPTP
+459 VFKNIFHIALPTP

-496 LTRLL
+496 ITRLL

>member
-1 MRKILLLGLILQA
+1 MFIVAVLMLAFLI
-14 LFSEEAA
+14 F
-21 QELLQCSAIFESKKA
+21 
-36 ELKDDLRRLSEKEQS
+36 
-51 LRILQTENAR
+51 
-61 LLDEKTD
+61 
-68 LLNQKEKEVEEK
+68 VH
-80 LKNLAAKEEAFKTL
+80 
-94 QTEEKKRLKNLIE
+94 
-107 ENEGILREIK
+107 
-117 QAKDSKIGETYS
+117 
-129 KMKDSKSALILENL
+129 
-143 PTQNALEI
+143 
-151 LMALKPQELG
+151 ELG
-161 KILAKMDPKKAAALT
+161 HFTIARICGVKVEVFSIGFGKKLCFFK
-176 ELWQKPPKENKEIPK
+176 L
-191 TTAPTPPIAFG
+191 FG

-216 KLKGMDKEENGMNET
+216 KLKGMDKEENKTNET
-231 TDDSYAQKSPFQKLW
+231 ADDSYAQKSPFQKLW

-259 ILVYFFLALGGEK
+259 ILVYFFLALSGEK

-295 ILSINHKK
+295 ILSINHEK

-310 RSVVARARGE
+310 RSVVAHARGE
-320 LVLEIERNHQVLE
+320 LVLEIERNHQILE

-367 MGVVSYSLFQA
+367 TGVVSYSLFQA
-378 FEKALSRFKE
+378 FEQALSRFKE

-401 MGSSSVKELSGVVGI
+401 MGSTSVKELSGVIGI

-421 HANSLSMLLLFG
+421 HANSVSMLLLFG

-472 IQNALWLAGVGFL
+472 IQNALWLAGVVFL
-485 VFIMFL
+485 VFVMFL

-496 LTRLL
+496 ITRLL

>member
-1 MRKILLLGLILQA
+1 MFIVAVLMLALL
-14 LFSEEAA
+14 
-21 QELLQCSAIFESKKA
+21 IF
-36 ELKDDLRRLSEKEQS
+36 
-51 LRILQTENAR
+51 
-61 LLDEKTD
+61 
-68 LLNQKEKEVEEK
+68 VH
-80 LKNLAAKEEAFKTL
+80 
-94 QTEEKKRLKNLIE
+94 
-107 ENEGILREIK
+107 
-117 QAKDSKIGETYS
+117 
-129 KMKDSKSALILENL
+129 
-143 PTQNALEI
+143 
-151 LMALKPQELG
+151 ELG
-161 KILAKMDPKKAAALT
+161 HFTIARICGVKVEVFSIGFGKKLCFFK
-176 ELWQKPPKENKEIPK
+176 L
-191 TTAPTPPIAFG
+191 FG

-216 KLKGMDKEENGMNET
+216 KLKGMDKEENGTNESAN
-231 TDDSYAQKSPFQKLW
+231 DSYAQKSPFQKLW

-272 VLLPVIGDL
+272 VLLPIIGDL
-281 DKNAL
+281 EKNAL

-310 RSVVARARGE
+310 RSVVARSRGE
-320 LVLEIERNHQVLE
+320 LVLEIERNHQILE

-346 SNDPNEMIRYKA
+346 SNDPNEMIRYKV

-367 MGVVSYSLFQA
+367 TGVVSYSLFQA
-378 FEKALSRFKE
+378 FEQALSRFKE
-388 GVVLIVDSLRRLI
+388 GVVLIGDSLRRLI
-401 MGSSSVKELSGVVGI
+401 MGSASVKELSGVVGI

-421 HANSLSMLLLFG
+421 HASSLSMLLLFG

-459 VFKNIFHITLPTP
+459 VFKNIFKITLPAFV
-472 IQNALWLAGVGFL
+472 QNALWLAGVGFL

-496 LTRLL
+496 ITRLL